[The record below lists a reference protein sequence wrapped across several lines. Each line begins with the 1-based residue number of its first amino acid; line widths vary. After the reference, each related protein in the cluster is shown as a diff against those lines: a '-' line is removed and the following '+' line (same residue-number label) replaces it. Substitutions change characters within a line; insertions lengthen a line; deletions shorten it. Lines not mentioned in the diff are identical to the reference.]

1 MSKSG
6 DPVRHH
12 GVKIQHRAMAVFF
25 LNGLTLSTFLVRMPS
40 LKAGHHLTD
49 AQLGAIG
56 MLFAAGAL
64 AAMQVVGRL
73 PARPVLRLTLLAM
86 PVLLGL
92 LGVVPG
98 QAGFAALVTVLGAVH
113 GATDAAMNTHAIT
126 VERLSPTPILN
137 RCHAAWS
144 TSAIIA
150 SLATIVP
157 LPAAAVP
164 VLIGGLLLGPRLLAA
179 APDPAERFGKG
190 RWTAALLRLGLTG
203 TVLMICEGAA
213 LGWGAIFLH
222 DSKGASFALAATA
235 ITAYT
240 LGQTVGRLCGDR
252 LISRIGQP
260 RVFRAG
266 SVIAACGL
274 TTVVLTPYV
283 PLAAAGFA
291 VMGLGTST
299 LIPSI
304 FTAVG
309 RLGTAPTTVLVSRLT
324 TFTYA
329 GILLGPALMGW
340 SAALIGLHWTFL
352 ALAPVLIGLAATTR
366 LPAPSNL
373 S

>member
-1 MSKSG
+1 M
-6 DPVRHH
+6 H
-12 GVKIQHRAMAVFF
+12 IQHRAMAVFL

-49 AQLGAIG
+49 ARLGAIG

-64 AAMQVVGRL
+64 VAMQVVGRL
-73 PARPVLRLTLLAM
+73 PARPVLRLSLVAM

-126 VERLSPTPILN
+126 VERRCPAPVLN

-144 TSAIIA
+144 ISAIIA
-150 SLATIVP
+150 SLATTVP

-164 VLIGGLLLGPRLLAA
+164 LLIGGLLLGPRLLSAP
-179 APDPAERFGKG
+179 PDPAQRSGKG

-203 TVLMICEGAA
+203 TALMICEGAA
-213 LGWGAIFLH
+213 MGWGAIFLH
-222 DSKGASFALAATA
+222 DSKDASFALAATA

-240 LGQTVGRLCGDR
+240 LGQAIGRLCGDR
-252 LISRIGQP
+252 LISRVGQP
-260 RVFRAG
+260 RTFRTG
-266 SVIAACGL
+266 TVVAACGL
-274 TTVVLTPYV
+274 TAVVLTPSA

-291 VMGLGTST
+291 IMGLGTST
-299 LIPSI
+299 LVPSV

-309 RLGTAPTTVLVSRLT
+309 RLGTAPTAILISRLT

-329 GILLGPALMGW
+329 GILFGPALIGW
-340 SAALIGLHWTFL
+340 SAALIGLNWTFL
-352 ALAPVLIGLAATTR
+352 ALTPVLIGLAATTR
-366 LPAPSNL
+366 LPAPSP
-373 S
+373 SVAAS